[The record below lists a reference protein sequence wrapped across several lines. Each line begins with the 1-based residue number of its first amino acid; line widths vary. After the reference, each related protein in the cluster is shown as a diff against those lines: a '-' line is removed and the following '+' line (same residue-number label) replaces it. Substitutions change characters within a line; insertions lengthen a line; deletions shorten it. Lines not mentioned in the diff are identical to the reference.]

1 MASRKNAVV
10 KLLNLQQLKQ
20 ITNKSGRC
28 GSGISLM
35 SEEGLYKDIGG

>member
-20 ITNKSGRC
+20 TTNKIGHCS
-28 GSGISLM
+28 SGISLI
-35 SEEGLYKDIGG
+35 LVVAAY